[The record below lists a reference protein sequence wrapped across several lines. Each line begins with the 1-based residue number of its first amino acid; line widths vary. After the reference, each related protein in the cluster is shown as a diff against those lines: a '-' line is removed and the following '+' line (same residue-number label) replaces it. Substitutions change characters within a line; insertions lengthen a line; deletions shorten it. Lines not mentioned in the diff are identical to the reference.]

1 MTEIETTTTIQIR
14 LFAGLDKYAP
24 ALPDPYPI
32 KPGTSFARLLK
43 ILAIPEDKA
52 RLLFIN
58 GKKAG
63 LQSILNGNERIGIFP
78 PVGGG

>member
-1 MTEIETTTTIQIR
+1 MTKTENTATIQIR

-24 ALPDPYPI
+24 ALPAPYPV
-32 KPGTSFARLLK
+32 KPGTSIARLLK
-43 ILAIPEDKA
+43 QLAIPEDKA

-58 GKKAG
+58 GKKAT
-63 LQSILNGNERIGIFP
+63 LQSILNGNERIGIFS